1 MSGTNPYAQALG
13 DRDPVATMR
22 ATADRIEALTASWSP
37 ADFERT
43 YAPGKWT
50 ARQILIHLA
59 HSEMAMGHRARMGA
73 TEANYKAQSFNQDS
87 WLAKEQTLDA
97 RVAVAAFLAMSR
109 MNSAWAAS
117 LSAADLAAAVE
128 HPAYGP
134 VDVQWVIVAM
144 AGHQLSHLKQLEQI

>member
-1 MSGTNPYAQALG
+1 
-13 DRDPVATMR
+13 
-22 ATADRIEALTASWSP
+22 
-37 ADFERT
+37 
-43 YAPGKWT
+43 
-50 ARQILIHLA
+50 
-59 HSEMAMGHRARMGA
+59 
-73 TEANYKAQSFNQDS
+73 
-87 WLAKEQTLDA
+87 
-97 RVAVAAFLAMSR
+97 MSR